1 MSNLV
6 VYSTLIIII
15 VILSIYYNELNKKK
29 IILQEFFTNNSVREI
44 VDDRI
49 NSVFSSLNALSKDY
63 TNLQQKNQLLNN
75 SIQEDHY
82 NKYSNDLT
90 NRYTQLAVDS
100 QSLGIEIRRKQK
112 ALKDR
117 AQGIKDQHKPDYIN
131 NRKNTIINEN
141 VRSINEQLNLDGV
154 NASRVKEIVSNIINQ
169 NTPNKIAD
177 FRQNIRNNREVIKNI
192 DEVYDKAKQNLSK
205 NMGSIQD
212 SIKNNID
219 KYVKESLEKKKLS
232 LPFEDLSK
240 YQGVLVRT
248 YNSQSNG
255 DYGSLLNEIVVPSIN
270 YYMSD
275 RNDGFFNSGIKNFN
289 TSRFAEFLGFIQFPK
304 DVNTL
309 QFYISTGSSVRF
321 YFGGSLLVNASN
333 VSIANEVT
341 TRMVYGEPNSKVPFK
356 IQVNEG
362 SDGNNSY
369 IMLKW
374 RKNDSGIYDVV
385 PSNNFFLPN
394 LKSY

>member
-6 VYSTLIIII
+6 VYSTLIIVI

-29 IILQEFFTNNSVREI
+29 IILQEFFTNNSVNQI

-63 TNLQQKNQLLNN
+63 KNLQQKNQLLNN
-75 SIQEDHY
+75 SLQEDHY

-90 NRYTQLAVDS
+90 NRYTQLSKDS
-100 QSLGIEIRRKQK
+100 KELGEEIRRKQK
-112 ALKDR
+112 ELKDK
-117 AQGIKDQHKPDYIN
+117 AQEIKNQHSPDYVN
-131 NRKNTIINEN
+131 NRKNTIINQN
-141 VRSINEQLNLDGV
+141 IRSINEQLNLDGV
-154 NASRVKEIVSNIINQ
+154 NASRVLEIVQNIIDEK
-169 NTPNKIAD
+169 TPDKIAN
-177 FRQNIRNNREVIKNI
+177 FRKNIQNNREVIKNI
-192 DEVYDKAKQNLSK
+192 DDVYDKAKQNLSN
-205 NMGSIQD
+205 NMGSIKD

-248 YNSQSNG
+248 YNSQSIG

-270 YYMSD
+270 YYMS
-275 RNDGFFNSGIKNFN
+275 NVTDGFFNSSPKGSN
-289 TSRFAEFLGFIQFPK
+289 SRYAEFLGFIQFPK

-309 QFYISTGSSVRF
+309 QFYISTGSSFRF
-321 YFGGSLLVNASN
+321 YFGGSLIGDASN
-333 VSIANEVT
+333 ANTSNELT
-341 TRMVYGEPNSKVPFK
+341 TRLVYGEPNSKVPFK

-362 SDGNNSY
+362 TNTINSFV
-369 IMLKW
+369 ILKW
-374 RKNDSGIYDVV
+374 RKNNSGIYDVV
-385 PSNNFFLPN
+385 PSGNFFLPN